1 MAYTTPLTLKSQEKQ
16 EHSFYSTPFT
26 ISTNAL
32 PPMRSGWL
40 AKLETVNLDGEELR
54 QLLTTPTKA
63 KAPKGSKADE
73 AKRLQL
79 ITDSKQADSP
89 AKRKAASNQ
98 LELMKCQGGY
108 VVLGVSATER
118 RLAADMVSVSCVGID
133 IDNGAIS
140 ESQLVAKLQASGLT
154 AVYCSTFKSVQ
165 GGGERWRVIVP
176 LAYEVP
182 ANSIKQQ
189 AMIEELAERFDV
201 ASDPAAKD
209 TSRLFYL
216 PVVCEG
222 GRVASGIVEGRLFEA
237 TEAEHREPA
246 IKEKAKRS
254 GRLDA
259 ILDGTEAEH
268 TAWLDNARG
277 FAWVSG
283 GRNKDGSID
292 LRAIPRTVQANL
304 SNNEEANGRD
314 RDTLFQGFVTAC
326 MGATVWN
333 PDEIIAIL
341 NRLEKDNHP
350 VGQKWANYQ
359 DKGEPMR
366 QLTRAMIKA
375 LSHLKAQAF
384 EGEALAYDRVGKA
397 PQPLDTTAVPAFM
410 LRNTAKGE

>member
-1 MAYTTPLTLKSQEKQ
+1 MSNTTPLTLKSQEKQ
-16 EHSFYSTPFT
+16 EHSFYSKSFT

-32 PPMRSGWL
+32 PTLRSGWL
-40 AKLETVNLDGEELR
+40 AKLEMVTLDGEELR
-54 QLLTTPTKA
+54 RLLTTPTKA

-79 ITDSKQADSP
+79 ITDSKQADTP
-89 AKRKAASNQ
+89 AKRKAASNH
-98 LELMKCQGGY
+98 LDAMKCQGGY

-118 RLAADMVSVSCVGID
+118 RLAVDMVSVSCVGID
-133 IDNGAIS
+133 IDDGAIS
-140 ESQLVAKLQASGLT
+140 ERQLVAKLQASGLM
-154 AVYCSTFKSVQ
+154 AIYCSTFKSVQ
-165 GGGERWRVIVP
+165 GGERWRVIVP
-176 LAYEVP
+176 LAYDVP
-182 ANSIKQQ
+182 ANSTKQQ

-201 ASDPAAKD
+201 ANDPAAKD

-216 PVVCEG
+216 PVACEG
-222 GRVASGIVEGRLFEA
+222 GRVASGVVEGRLFDA

-246 IKEKAKRS
+246 IKDKAKRS

-259 ILDGTEAEH
+259 ILDGSEAEH
-268 TAWLDNARG
+268 AAWLDNARG
-277 FAWVSG
+277 FAWVGG

-314 RDTLFQGFVTAC
+314 RDTLFQGFITAC

-341 NRLEKDNHP
+341 NRLEKDNNP
-350 VGQKWANYQ
+350 VGQKWALYK
-359 DKGEPMR
+359 DPMR
-366 QLTRAMIKA
+366 QLTRAMIKG
-375 LSHLKAQAF
+375 LSHLKAQAL